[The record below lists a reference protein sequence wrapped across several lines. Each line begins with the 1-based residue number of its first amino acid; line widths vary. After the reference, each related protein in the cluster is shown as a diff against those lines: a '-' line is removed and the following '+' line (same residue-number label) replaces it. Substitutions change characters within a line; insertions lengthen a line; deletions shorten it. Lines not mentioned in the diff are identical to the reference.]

1 MDSDTRQQ
9 NFHDNGPNVYH
20 YQQIRI
26 LLHLVHQKHIFLT
39 WNFPLFEAKLAQPH
53 LKADPEPSVSE

>member
-9 NFHDNGPNVYH
+9 NFHDNGPDAYD

-26 LLHLVHQKHIFLT
+26 LLQLVRQQHIFLA
-39 WNFPLFEAKLAQPH
+39 WNFSLFEAKLAQPH
-53 LKADPEPSVSE
+53 LKTDPEPSVSE